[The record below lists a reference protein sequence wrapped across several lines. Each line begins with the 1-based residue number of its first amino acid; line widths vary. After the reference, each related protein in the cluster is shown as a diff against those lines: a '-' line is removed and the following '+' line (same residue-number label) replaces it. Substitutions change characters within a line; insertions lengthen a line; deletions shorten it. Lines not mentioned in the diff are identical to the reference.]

1 MHWIELIPKLL
12 KSSHRKKKGKKRS
25 GRKKYEEKGAMF
37 QILEP
42 RK

>member
-12 KSSHRKKKGKKRS
+12 KSSHRKKKEVEEN
-25 GRKKYEEKGAMF
+25 KYEEKGAMF